1 MTLKKGFDAF
11 VRMLVFLV
19 TSRNSI
25 EHVRNFELLLRNL
38 LALKIRKIFREA
50 NKNNQIK
57 GVAPTNSWTWKTFAC
72 RHQLCEFVESYSLS
86 NWQVLYFV
94 QHCYIIQIDHKNTSL
109 G

>member
-11 VRMLVFLV
+11 VRMLEFLLV
-19 TSRNSI
+19 TSRNSV

-57 GVAPTNSWTWKTFAC
+57 GAAPTNS
-72 RHQLCEFVESYSLS
+72 
-86 NWQVLYFV
+86 
-94 QHCYIIQIDHKNTSL
+94 
-109 G
+109 